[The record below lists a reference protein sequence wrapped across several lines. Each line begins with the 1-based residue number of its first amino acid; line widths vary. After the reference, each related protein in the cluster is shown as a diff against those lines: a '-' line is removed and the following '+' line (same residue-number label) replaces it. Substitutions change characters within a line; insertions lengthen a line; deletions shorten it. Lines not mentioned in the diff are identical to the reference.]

1 MKSVLLPLIFLAL
14 QGCFANEALE
24 ITDDY
29 SHIENPK
36 ERWAAYKMNDY
47 SISQTRI
54 CECLP
59 PYEWVN
65 KVNGNSVIDVEF
77 EMPQQM
83 SQSKEDIKEGLLRY
97 SAITVD
103 EAFQL
108 IEEYQGKA
116 DSIKVSYDERFGYP
130 SSIFIDLSREVADE
144 EIIYSFY
151 DLKKN

>member
-1 MKSVLLPLIFLAL
+1 MKSVLILLSLIVL
-14 QGCFANEALE
+14 QGCFANETLE

-36 ERWAAYKMNDY
+36 ERWAAYKLNDY

-65 KVNGNSVIDVEF
+65 QVVKNKVVDVEF
-77 EMPQQM
+77 EMPEQM
-83 SQSKEDIKEGLLRY
+83 SQSKEDIREGLLRY

-103 EAFQL
+103 EAFLL
-108 IEEYQGKA
+108 IDEYEGKA

-130 SSIFIDLSREVADE
+130 SSLLIDPSKDIADE

-151 DLKKN
+151 DLKRN